1 MSPSDPGFLSS
12 ERVKSQSLV
21 ICFPQSACRC
31 DLIGAILMILVLIGG
46 KNELQL
52 CSFFTEVRLR
62 KHRSSISSRRLR
74 CWRRMASTLTRAR
87 WAARSSYTQL
97 SQCAFWCKDLVLF
110 FHCVWGELLLCQ
122 GKLIC
127 HPLAAKIGSLCCFK
141 KYDPAVWDT
150 AAVCASQDV
159 SGNPAFLAFTPFGF
173 TVLQGNRRVHFLKW
187 WEHWTRH
194 TGELTSV

>member
-1 MSPSDPGFLSS
+1 MSLWSHWSHSDDFGVDSWKEWTPTLLFLHRGQTPETS
-12 ERVKSQSLV
+12 ELNFLQKAQMLETYGVDPHPCKVGCAELV
-21 ICFPQSACRC
+21 HSAQPMC
-31 DLIGAILMILVLIGG
+31 ILMQRL
-46 KNELQL
+46 
-52 CSFFTEVRLR
+52 SF
-62 KHRSSISSRRLR
+62 
-74 CWRRMASTLTRAR
+74 
-87 WAARSSYTQL
+87 
-97 SQCAFWCKDLVLF
+97 
-110 FHCVWGELLLCQ
+110 VWGELLLCQ

-127 HPLAAKIGSLCCFK
+127 HSLAAKIGSLCFK